1 MQYIGV
7 ILRQAIAALFLA
19 TDNIVLHPSRFN
31 WLLLWDNY
39 IIAYSF
45 KKRKNVTY
53 TQLRRY
59 KINMTS
65 RFHNVC
71 STAP

>member
-1 MQYIGV
+1 MQYNGV

-39 IIAYSF
+39 ILHTIS
-45 KKRKNVTY
+45 KKINNVRY
-53 TQLRRY
+53 TQLG
-59 KINMTS
+59 I
-65 RFHNVC
+65 
-71 STAP
+71 